1 MDVASTFAVSVAPP
15 PFQKEVDEARRDTQ
29 NRVSIPQLNESH
41 ASKGQTHIGD
51 RRGNTEGENSLLV
64 AQQHGMLDA
73 EDEIYV
79 DENGQRKRRRGRR
92 REQEAEEQG
101 QDDASEQGDNYGFGA
116 NEYVQ
121 DLEGAPNSDET
132 TEPIKAG
139 YDPITGFYLIPATRF
154 HHARKVLLRFREQN
168 VHFLERFSDKTTAV
182 GLINFALCRHY
193 GSIIPHCRLGQVVER
208 RA

>member
-41 ASKGQTHIGD
+41 SSKGQTHIGD
-51 RRGNTEGENSLLV
+51 RRGNTDGENSLLV
-64 AQQHGMLDA
+64 AQQHGRLDA

-79 DENGQRKRRRGRR
+79 DENGQRKRRGRR
-92 REQEAEEQG
+92 RSEQEGDAEEQDNN
-101 QDDASEQGDNYGFGA
+101 QDQGDNYGFA
-116 NEYVQ
+116 EREYAQ
-121 DLEGAPNSDET
+121 DLDGVSDGEG
-132 TEPIKAG
+132 EPIKSG
-139 YDPITGFYLIPATRF
+139 YDPITGFYIIPATRF
-154 HHARKVLLRFREQN
+154 HKARKVLLRFREQN

-193 GSIIPHCRLGQVVER
+193 GSIIPHSRLGQVVER